1 MINYQIN
8 IARIS
13 KIVTL
18 CLQSRNCKYKCNIY
32 SKHDYTNFILNK
44 YKYFIN
50 QRGVLKCRNI
60 GIDVSLSLEACETV

>member
-18 CLQSRNCKYKCNIY
+18 CLQSRNGKYKCNIY

-50 QRGVLKCRNI
+50 QRGVSK
-60 GIDVSLSLEACETV
+60 

>member
-50 QRGVLKCRNI
+50 QRGVLK
-60 GIDVSLSLEACETV
+60 